1 MFSKIVKPVAYYFP
15 VDYCDNFEHLG
26 LVTNPLLRCFLSF
39 FADFFQQ
46 IDLLPHSHL
55 DDDFG

>member
-1 MFSKIVKPVAYYFP
+1 MNHPATLSREH
-15 VDYCDNFEHLG
+15 CDNFEHLG
-26 LVTNPLLRCFLSF
+26 LVTNPRLRCFLSF

-46 IDLLPHSHL
+46 FVLFSHSHL